1 MVTRKREFAFQGTGA
16 VKHSRLPP
24 RSPRQ
29 VIKALLNWFLFPVEL
44 FYLTK
49 NRQNVE
55 TNNESGLLDRNSLRT
70 VSIVAFSYFSL
81 FSLSLSLS
89 SSLPSLP
96 SFLTRF
102 FSSSLPV
109 ENVDDNDDGA
119 RWKRKL
125 FPRFASQTRRFNDET
140 RPKEERAVF
149 PAALLS
155 LAWDFN
161 FTVAANLL
169 PFFIF
174 FLAGSNRL
182 LFLLLVFSFFFKT
195 YSHQV
200 GYCRRRRRCRC
211 RHAATGNNWRG
222 CARGE
227 GKEAISFDIFLIRYQ
242 SFDGTNLFPSPLE
255 FFFLLIF
262 KIPPRNLIKIRSYSL
277 YIIVSIIFL
286 LSIFHRGWFMNF
298 FFLPSLFLQW

>member
-49 NRQNVE
+49 NRQNIG

-81 FSLSLSLS
+81 LSLSLS
-89 SSLPSLP
+89 SSL
-96 SFLTRF
+96 SFLSHSILLLQ
-102 FSSSLPV
+102 SSRRKRRRQRRWCTVETQIISSFRVPDTPV
-109 ENVDDNDDGA
+109 
-119 RWKRKL
+119 
-125 FPRFASQTRRFNDET
+125 QRRNET
-140 RPKEERAVF
+140 EGGERAVF

-200 GYCRRRRRCRC
+200 GYCRRRRRCCRC

-227 GKEAISFDIFLIRYQ
+227 GKEAISFDIFPTRYQ

>member
-49 NRQNVE
+49 NRQNVG

-81 FSLSLSLS
+81 LSLSLV
-89 SSLPSLP
+89 LPSLP
-96 SFLTRF
+96 PFLSHSILLLQSSRRKRRRQRRRCTVETQIISSFRVPDT
-102 FSSSLPV
+102 PV
-109 ENVDDNDDGA
+109 
-119 RWKRKL
+119 
-125 FPRFASQTRRFNDET
+125 QRRNET
-140 RPKEERAVF
+140 EGGERAVF

-227 GKEAISFDIFLIRYQ
+227 GKEAISFDIFPTRYQ
-242 SFDGTNLFPSPLE
+242 SFEG
-255 FFFLLIF
+255 
-262 KIPPRNLIKIRSYSL
+262 
-277 YIIVSIIFL
+277 
-286 LSIFHRGWFMNF
+286 
-298 FFLPSLFLQW
+298 

>member
-49 NRQNVE
+49 NRQNIG

-81 FSLSLSLS
+81 LSLSLS
-89 SSLPSLP
+89 SSL
-96 SFLTRF
+96 SFLSHSILLLQ
-102 FSSSLPV
+102 SSRRKRRRQRRWCTVETQIISSFRVPDTPV
-109 ENVDDNDDGA
+109 
-119 RWKRKL
+119 
-125 FPRFASQTRRFNDET
+125 QRRNET
-140 RPKEERAVF
+140 EGGERAVF

-200 GYCRRRRRCRC
+200 GYCRRRRRCCRC

>member
-81 FSLSLSLS
+81 LSLSLS
-89 SSLPSLP
+89 SSL
-96 SFLTRF
+96 SFLSHSILLLQ
-102 FSSSLPV
+102 SSRRKRRRQRRWCTVETQIISSFRVPDTPV
-109 ENVDDNDDGA
+109 
-119 RWKRKL
+119 
-125 FPRFASQTRRFNDET
+125 QRRNET
-140 RPKEERAVF
+140 EGGERAVF

-211 RHAATGNNWRG
+211 RHAATGNN
-222 CARGE
+222 
-227 GKEAISFDIFLIRYQ
+227 
-242 SFDGTNLFPSPLE
+242 
-255 FFFLLIF
+255 
-262 KIPPRNLIKIRSYSL
+262 
-277 YIIVSIIFL
+277 
-286 LSIFHRGWFMNF
+286 
-298 FFLPSLFLQW
+298 

>member
-81 FSLSLSLS
+81 LSLSLS
-89 SSLPSLP
+89 SSL
-96 SFLTRF
+96 SFLSHSILLLQ
-102 FSSSLPV
+102 SSRRKRRRQRRWCTVETQIISSFRVPDTPV
-109 ENVDDNDDGA
+109 
-119 RWKRKL
+119 
-125 FPRFASQTRRFNDET
+125 QRRNET
-140 RPKEERAVF
+140 EGGERAVF

-200 GYCRRRRRCRC
+200 GYCRRRRRCCRC

-242 SFDGTNLFPSPLE
+242 LCDGTNLFPSPLE